1 MVQKDGA
8 SGCRTAT
15 NICKVNVANYRR
27 NGAIL
32 ISLTKKDF
40 KIHYLYARIFVIKHI
55 FRNFAAVLG
64 KRGSL
69 ENPIKKKDKFQNKYF
84 TT

>member
-1 MVQKDGA
+1 MTQKDGA

-15 NICKVNVANYRR
+15 NICKVNVANYGRI
-27 NGAIL
+27 GTFL
-32 ISLTKKDF
+32 TSLTKKDF

>member
-1 MVQKDGA
+1 M
-8 SGCRTAT
+8 
-15 NICKVNVANYRR
+15 ANYRR

-40 KIHYLYARIFVIKHI
+40 KIYYLYARIFVIKHI

-69 ENPIKKKDKFQNKYF
+69 ENPINKKDKFQNKYF

>member
-1 MVQKDGA
+1 M
-8 SGCRTAT
+8 
-15 NICKVNVANYRR
+15 ANYRR

-32 ISLTKKDF
+32 TSLTKKDF
-40 KIHYLYARIFVIKHI
+40 KIYYLYARIFVIKHI

-69 ENPIKKKDKFQNKYF
+69 ENPIKKKG
-84 TT
+84 

>member
-1 MVQKDGA
+1 M
-8 SGCRTAT
+8 
-15 NICKVNVANYRR
+15 ANYRR

-40 KIHYLYARIFVIKHI
+40 KIYYLYARIFVIKHI

>member
-1 MVQKDGA
+1 M
-8 SGCRTAT
+8 
-15 NICKVNVANYRR
+15 ANYRR

-40 KIHYLYARIFVIKHI
+40 KIYYLYARIFVIKHI

-64 KRGSL
+64 NRGSL